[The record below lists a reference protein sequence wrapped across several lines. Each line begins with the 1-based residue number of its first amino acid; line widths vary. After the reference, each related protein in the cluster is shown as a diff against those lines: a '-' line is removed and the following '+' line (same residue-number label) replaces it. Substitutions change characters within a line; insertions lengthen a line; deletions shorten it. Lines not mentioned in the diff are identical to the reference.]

1 MASAIW
7 VWHGS
12 PRSLASR
19 PPAGKLVDLV
29 RPASLVEGVVLHGDR
44 VGCRRLGPR
53 RGRILALV
61 QHRPEDH
68 HRPPGRRAPSRH
80 WLRNAGRQHPVADL
94 VGNRKTPRPVRADQH
109 RNLDG
114 PSRTEA
120 RRLQHP
126 QHRAFPLDRL
136 APKKCPQHPDILSH
150 LRPSHRPLPE
160 HHPAGETR
168 PYPDSHPTRGQL
180 GQPGDRRR
188 PSCHLHR
195 DSDVTSAGA

>member
-1 MASAIW
+1 MGVARISSIARLQA
-7 VWHGS
+7 
-12 PRSLASR
+12 PRREAGRPGPARLARRGCGTSRRPRGLPPPGPAARSHPRPRPAPSRR
-19 PPAGKLVDLV
+19 PPPTA
-29 RPASLVEGVVLHGDR
+29 
-44 VGCRRLGPR
+44 
-53 RGRILALV
+53 
-61 QHRPEDH
+61 
-68 HRPPGRRAPSRH
+68 RPPGPSRH

-168 PYPDSHPTRGQL
+168 PHPDSHPTRGQL